1 MTMTLY
7 TKLHNKDCFKSTNH
21 WMLDIKEVASVN
33 QNPEGDILDI
43 HRELVI
49 VSLVGGSRTLFAIF
63 TVSRVLLLTKTRCD
77 T

>member
-1 MTMTLY
+1 M
-7 TKLHNKDCFKSTNH
+7 
-21 WMLDIKEVASVN
+21 ASVN

-49 VSLVGGSRTLFAIF
+49 VSLVGGSRTLLAIF
-63 TVSRVLLLTKTRCD
+63 TVGSVLLLSKTRCD